1 MDMSE
6 SIDKLKQLNDKLNDI
21 NVTLSCPVVN
31 EGVRVQALA
40 LQYDLFMEF
49 IGVYE
54 DTLNYLDSIPIT
66 DENEFQ
72 ILKTKKE
79 INKYWQEARMV
90 I

>member
-1 MDMSE
+1 MSE

-21 NVTLSCPVVN
+21 NVTLSCPIVN

-54 DTLNYLDSIPIT
+54 DALNYLDSIPIT
-66 DENEFQ
+66 DENEFE

-79 INKYWQEARMV
+79 INKYWGEARMV

>member
-1 MDMSE
+1 MSE
-6 SIDKLKQLNDKLNDI
+6 SIDKLKKLNDKLNDI

-66 DENEFQ
+66 DENEVE

-79 INKYWQEARMV
+79 INKYWGEARMV

>member
-1 MDMSE
+1 MDLSE
-6 SIDKLKQLNDKLNDI
+6 SIVKLKQLNDKLNDI
-21 NVTLSCPVVN
+21 NVTLSCPIVN

-66 DENEFQ
+66 DENEFE

-79 INKYWQEARMV
+79 INKYWGEARMV